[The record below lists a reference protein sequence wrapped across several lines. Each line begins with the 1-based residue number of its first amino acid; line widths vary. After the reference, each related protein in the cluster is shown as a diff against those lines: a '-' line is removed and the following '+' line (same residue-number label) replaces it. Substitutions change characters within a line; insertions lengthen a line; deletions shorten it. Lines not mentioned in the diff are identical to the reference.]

1 MRFTNMEKRI
11 GTGKPGPGRPKGSKD
26 KLTRDAK
33 QAFQYAFDKLGGADK
48 LADWAQDNTTDFYKL
63 FARMIPVDNRHS
75 DAEGKALNFTLYVP
89 AKQ

>member
-48 LADWAQDNTTDFYKL
+48 LAEWAQENTTDFYKL
-63 FARMIPVDNRHS
+63 FARLIPVDNRHS
-75 DAEGKALNFTLYVP
+75 DPNGNALNFTLYVP
-89 AKQ
+89 SKQ